1 MGAMDNR
8 DVMLLSA
15 YLDDELTAEERI
27 QFEKRLQSDSQLQA
41 ELDELRQTIAF
52 IQQMPLLKAPRN
64 YTLNPA
70 EFQPRTRPM
79 IYRLRPVLAVAAALV
94 MVCGAVFFFMSLQ
107 SGDEASESQSV
118 DIAAAPTEQAMP
130 TFAITQAAQEPDRAL
145 DEADREFGAA
155 AAPSELKGT
164 TEQAEE
170 AAMAMMTATPSATL
184 TPDLL
189 AAPSGGGGLVEPNT
203 AGEGEAMPEVAPQ
216 PPTTFNYLDDT
227 QVAAVEPQGQI
238 LDTLNRIWLALQQF
252 IDRIWQLLP

>member
-15 YLDDELTAEERI
+15 YLDDELTVEERI
-27 QFEKRLQSDSQLQA
+27 QFEERLQSDSQLQA

-107 SGDEASESQSV
+107 SSDEASESQSV

-130 TFAITQAAQEPDRAL
+130 TFAMTQAAQEPDRAL

-170 AAMAMMTATPSATL
+170 AAMAMITATPLATPTL
-184 TPDLL
+184 DLL

-203 AGEGEAMPEVAPQ
+203 AGEGEAMPEVVPQ

-227 QVAAVEPQGQI
+227 QGQI
-238 LDTLNRIWLALQQF
+238 LDTFNQIWLALQQL
-252 IDRIWQLLP
+252 IDSIRRFLP

>member
-1 MGAMDNR
+1 MDNR

-15 YLDDELTAEERI
+15 YLDDELTVEERI
-27 QFEKRLQSDSQLQA
+27 QFEERLQSDSQLQA

-79 IYRLRPVLAVAAALV
+79 IYRLRSVLAVAAALV

-107 SGDEASESQSV
+107 SSDDASENQSV

-130 TFAITQAAQEPDRAL
+130 TFAITQAAQEPDRVL
-145 DEADREFGAA
+145 DEVSSDEADREFGAA

-184 TPDLL
+184 APDLL

-203 AGEGEAMPEVAPQ
+203 AGEGEAMPEVIPQ

-227 QVAAVEPQGQI
+227 
-238 LDTLNRIWLALQQF
+238 LNRIWLALQQL
-252 IDRIWQLLP
+252 IDSIRGFLP